1 MQVRGAV
8 ALVTGSNRGIGR
20 GFVAAL
26 LERGAARVYATA
38 RRLETL
44 EPLLAA
50 DPRRIVPLALDVTD
64 DAAIGAAAAR
74 CRDLTLLV
82 NNGGTA
88 AMTSF
93 IGAASLDGARQEM
106 EVNFWGQLAM
116 IRAFAPTLGANGGGG
131 IIQILSIGALTT
143 FPQVG
148 TYCASKF
155 AANAMC
161 KGVRAELAPQGTHV
175 MSVFSGAIESDMSKN
190 TPGPKISALTHAH
203 NCLAA
208 FEDGQEE
215 FFPDFR
221 SQRMRDAYR
230 RDPEGFERS
239 LRGRLER
246 RPEG

>member
-1 MQVRGAV
+1 MQIQGSI
-8 ALVTGSNRGIGR
+8 ALVTGANRGIGR
-20 GFVAAL
+20 GFVEAL
-26 LERGAARVYATA
+26 LERDAARVYATA
-38 RRLETL
+38 RRFESLA
-44 EPLLAA
+44 PLVAMA
-50 DPRRIVPLALDVTD
+50 PERVVPLALDVTN
-64 DAAIGAAAAR
+64 AAQIAAAAER

-82 NNGGTA
+82 NNGGAA
-88 AMTSF
+88 AMTPF
-93 IGAASLDGARQEM
+93 IGAASLDGARLEM

-116 IRAFAPTLGANGGGG
+116 IRALAPVLGANGGGG

-161 KGVRAELAPQGTHV
+161 KGVRAELAPQRTQV
-175 MSVFSGAIESDMSKN
+175 MSVFSGAIESDMSRN

-221 SQRMRDAYR
+221 SQRMRDSYR

-239 LRGRLER
+239 LRSRLDA
-246 RPEG
+246 RPQS

>member
-1 MQVRGAV
+1 MQINGAV

-38 RRLETL
+38 RD
-44 EPLLAA
+44 PASLAPVVA
-50 DPRRIVPLALDVTD
+50 LDPARVVPLELDVTD
-64 DAAIGAAAAR
+64 AAEVAAAAAR
-74 CRDLTLLV
+74 ARDVTLLV
-82 NNGGTA
+82 NNGGAA

-93 IGAASLDGARQEM
+93 LAASLEGARQEM

-116 IRAFAPTLGANGGGG
+116 IRAFAPVLRGHGGGG
-131 IIQILSIGALTT
+131 IIQILSIGAMTT
-143 FPQVG
+143 FPAVG

-161 KGVRAELAPQGTHV
+161 KGVRAELAPQRTQV
-175 MSVFSGAIESDMSKN
+175 MSVFSGAIESDMSAK

-215 FFPDFR
+215 LYPDFK

-230 RDPEGFERS
+230 RDPDAFERA
-239 LRGRLER
+239 LR
-246 RPEG
+246 PQA